1 MRALIVSDLHVSL
14 VTQNYLSKLKKSL
27 EQRSEAVQRHTE
39 MLHSILT
46 PEQSLTYMRW
56 VDVNQDRLPSFV
68 DKTISVKNSTMS
80 ESVRTILNKN
90 DRDLTVED
98 VTALLGEL

>member
-1 MRALIVSDLHVSL
+1 
-14 VTQNYLSKLKKSL
+14 
-27 EQRSEAVQRHTE
+27 

-46 PEQSLTYMRW
+46 PEQSLTYLQW
-56 VDVNQDRLPSFV
+56 VDANQQRLPQIVS
-68 DKTISVKNSTMS
+68 STLSMGGDVSGDS
-80 ESVRTILNKN
+80 EAVRAILNKN